1 MLEIK
6 DEYKESVKG
15 YLVEVLGFVENIFV
29 LEISALKIDIE
40 LCIFLRED
48 EFKS

>member
-6 DEYKESVKG
+6 DGYKESVKG

-29 LEISALKIDIE
+29 LEINDLKIDIK